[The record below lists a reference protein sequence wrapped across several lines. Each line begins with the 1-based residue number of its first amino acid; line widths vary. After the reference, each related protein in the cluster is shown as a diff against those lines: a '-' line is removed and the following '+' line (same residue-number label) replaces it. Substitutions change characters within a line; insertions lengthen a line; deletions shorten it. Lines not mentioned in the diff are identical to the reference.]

1 MYGIGGGGGS
11 RFRQLNLAISAWSA
25 PEGRWTEEEEKED
38 EEEKE
43 EEEED
48 EGDGDEREEAFGGGT
63 SNGNEEHVVNVRT
76 RQYYN
81 CQACTVGVYLA
92 ELKRVTLVL

>member
-1 MYGIGGGGGS
+1 MVD
-11 RFRQLNLAISAWSA
+11 QPLQ
-25 PEGRWTEEEEKED
+25 EEEEEEED